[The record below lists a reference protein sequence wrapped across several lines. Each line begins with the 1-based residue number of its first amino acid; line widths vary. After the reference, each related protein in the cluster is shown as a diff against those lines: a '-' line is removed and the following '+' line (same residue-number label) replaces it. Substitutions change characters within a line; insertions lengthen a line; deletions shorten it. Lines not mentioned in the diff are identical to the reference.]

1 MGRPDED
8 ADLIRRAAEG
18 DSGAMAALFTRH
30 RDRLERVVSLRLDP
44 RLRGRIDPADVLQE
58 TYLEVSRRIGEYAR
72 QPTVSA
78 FVWLRSLAA
87 QKLVDL
93 MRHHLGVKARAA
105 GREFSID
112 NHAAPQASSA
122 SLAAELVGR
131 LTSPSL
137 AAIRAETRAQIEEA
151 LGRLDEVD
159 REVLTLRHFEMMSNA
174 EAAEALGLLRRRP
187 VCVTCARS
195 GGSRR
200 RSTPFRSSPMRGKPD
215 DDDPAGRDPVEE
227 LAEEFLDRYRR
238 GGRPS
243 LSEYAARLPERA
255 AEIRELFPFLLEMED
270 VRPASSSRS
279 RCSATGPDAPS
290 GEAPDQLGDYRIVRE
305 IGRGGMGVVY
315 EAEQVSL
322 GRRVALKVLASHL
335 LQDPTQVHRFER
347 EARAAARLHH
357 TNIVPVFGF
366 GQQDGRHYYV
376 MQLIDGQPLD
386 AVLREMRWP
395 GVGRSEAADLARAL
409 FANPPARD
417 VLPNSSDSAAE
428 SPGSAAGGSEPV
440 VPPSRIGHASAFAR
454 TVARV
459 GLQAADA
466 LEYAARRGIVHR
478 DIKPSN
484 LLLDSRGNV
493 WVADFGLAKAVD
505 HEDLTSVGEIVGTIR
520 YMAPERFRGRTDPRC
535 DLYSLGITLY
545 ELLTLRPAFAGPDK
559 ARLVEQVLRDEPP
572 RPRSIDRRIPRD
584 LETIIL
590 KAMAKEP
597 AHRYASA
604 GELVEDLRRFL
615 DDQTIQARR
624 VGPVERAW
632 RWSRR
637 HALVSGLA
645 ASLLLV
651 LVVALAGM
659 TTLWRRAE
667 RKAAAEQ
674 RALEKIGRLVEI
686 ETRTRAR
693 SQRLSS
699 NLALDRGI
707 ALGESGEASR
717 GLHWMVEALRTAPED
732 AASLRLAAARNVEAW
747 SLQVPTPLASF
758 PLPEPIVAT
767 SIGPDG
773 RVALIGNR
781 GSLSLWDR
789 SDGRLRQF
797 PSGPDPEA
805 AVSATFSPDGRLAL
819 AWSPE
824 TTARLWSVADEGRP
838 GLALD
843 HPKGVSAAAFRPDGK
858 ALLTVGRDGVARL
871 WDTANG
877 RTLGP
882 GWDHPDLPLRIAF
895 QGDGRRV
902 LTGSARGVVR
912 LWDSA
917 SGALVATVAHHPNP
931 VTILEF
937 CSDGRTC
944 LSGSGEIHEVG
955 GVVLSV
961 AATGTPIGAPIRHE
975 RGVTAATFR
984 PDGKAVLTVGWDGV
998 ARLTDTV
1005 TGEPLGHPSSHA
1017 GSILGAAFSP
1027 DGRLF
1032 LTGSEDGTAR
1042 LWDAE
1047 DGRPVGP
1054 PLEHRR
1060 PLRRVAFGPDAR
1072 TILTTCDD
1080 GVARLWDAPA
1090 ISHLGRTLP
1099 HRHKGPLRMPVAF
1112 HPGGAILLSGSSEGT
1127 AQLWAA
1133 EDGRPIGSPLT
1144 HFGAVSVVA
1153 FRPDGRMVVTGG
1165 GDTALRFW
1173 DAANGQPI
1181 GEPIFAPGP
1190 ITAVAFRPDSRAIA
1204 VGNASG
1210 SVRIWEVESRRSLG
1224 PMLDHPGPL
1233 SALVFSPDGRT
1244 LAAGTGRPG
1253 GAEGTIR
1260 LWDSATGRPIG
1271 DVPPMLGSI
1280 NRLEFSPNGATLL
1293 VVPERGS
1300 AHLREAS
1307 SGRPIGVPFSYNV
1320 WSAIFRPDGRAV
1332 LTGSHDK
1339 TARLWDAATGDPLG
1353 APMTHDSAVL
1363 AVAFSP
1369 DGRSIA
1375 TGSADKTARLWDAAT
1390 SKPIGPALPHAAPVR
1405 AVVFSPSGDRLLTA
1419 DGTPRLWDLP
1429 EAMPASPGRNLTR
1442 VTTLTGL
1449 KFQPE
1454 AGFEVLDWRAGLDA
1468 DRTLDGSPARS
1479 TWGSLEPAEVAAW
1492 HDRIAASLEV
1502 AGSPSAALWH
1512 LDRLIRERPEDA
1524 LLRVRRARVHDRLG
1538 DRERFASDLD
1548 AALTIGDREPVLT
1561 TLVHWAADAF
1571 AEGRWDSVIRLIDP
1585 VLDDRPEWQTLRAWR
1600 GEALARLGRWPEAAA
1615 DLARIDAGTGIDVT
1629 ISYHLAIA
1637 SLRAGDTD
1645 RYRSACAA
1653 AIRRIVPASRPSVA
1667 NLAAWLCVLGPNA
1680 VDDLAALVRL
1690 SESTLEAATPAS
1702 AHDFLNTLGA
1712 ALFRAGR
1719 AEDAVVRLRQGIERG
1734 GGESPQDLAFLAMG
1748 HALLGRREEARQYRD
1763 RLDSWRP
1770 DPSPGAFWTNQE
1782 MGILIREAELALRR
1796 EARELPSNVF
1806 AP

>member
-1 MGRPDED
+1 
-8 ADLIRRAAEG
+8 
-18 DSGAMAALFTRH
+18 
-30 RDRLERVVSLRLDP
+30 
-44 RLRGRIDPADVLQE
+44 
-58 TYLEVSRRIGEYAR
+58 
-72 QPTVSA
+72 
-78 FVWLRSLAA
+78 
-87 QKLVDL
+87 
-93 MRHHLGVKARAA
+93 
-105 GREFSID
+105 
-112 NHAAPQASSA
+112 
-122 SLAAELVGR
+122 
-131 LTSPSL
+131 
-137 AAIRAETRAQIEEA
+137 
-151 LGRLDEVD
+151 
-159 REVLTLRHFEMMSNA
+159 
-174 EAAEALGLLRRRP
+174 
-187 VCVTCARS
+187 
-195 GGSRR
+195 
-200 RSTPFRSSPMRGKPD
+200 MRGKPD
-215 DDDPAGRDPVEE
+215 DADPAGRDPVEE

-270 VRPASSSRS
+270 VHPASSSRS
-279 RCSATGPDAPS
+279 RCSATAPDVPS

-386 AVLREMRWP
+386 AVLRELRWP
-395 GVGRSEAADLARAL
+395 GVGRSEAADLARSL
-409 FANPPARD
+409 FASPVPRATS
-417 VLPNSSDSAAE
+417 PNSSDSAA
-428 SPGSAAGGSEPV
+428 AGSEPIV
-440 VPPSRIGHASAFAR
+440 SPLSIGHMSLYAR

-478 DIKPSN
+478 DVKPSN
-484 LLLDSRGNV
+484 LLLDSRGNI

-535 DLYSLGITLY
+535 DLYALGITLY

-584 LETIIL
+584 LETIVL

-597 AHRYASA
+597 AHRYSSA
-604 GELVEDLRRFL
+604 GELAEDLRRFL
-615 DDQTIQARR
+615 DDRTIQARR

-674 RALEKIGRLVEI
+674 RALEKVGRLVEI
-686 ETRTRAR
+686 ETQTRTR

-732 AASLRLAAARNVEAW
+732 AASLRSAAARNVGAW

-758 PLPEPIVAT
+758 PFPEPIVAT

-781 GSLSLWDR
+781 GALSLWDR
-789 SDGRLRQF
+789 TEGRLRDV
-797 PSGPDPEA
+797 PSRLDPKA
-805 AVSATFSPDGRLAL
+805 VVSATFSPDGRLVL
-819 AWSPE
+819 AWGSG
-824 TTARLWSVADEGRP
+824 TAARLWSVADEGRP
-838 GLALD
+838 ALALE

-858 ALLTVGRDGVARL
+858 AVLTVGRDGVARL
-871 WDTANG
+871 WETATG
-877 RTLGP
+877 RPLGP

-937 CSDGRTC
+937 STDGRTC
-944 LSGSGEIHEVG
+944 LSGSGEINTSG
-955 GVVLSV
+955 GVLLSV
-961 AATGTPIGAPIRHE
+961 AATGAAIGSPIRHE

-1005 TGEPLGHPSSHA
+1005 MGEPLGHPSSHA
-1017 GSILGAAFSP
+1017 GAILDAAFSP

-1060 PLRRVAFGPDAR
+1060 PLRRVEFGPDAR
-1072 TILTTCDD
+1072 TILTTSDE

-1090 ISHLGRTLP
+1090 ISDLGRTLP

-1112 HPGGAILLSGSSEGT
+1112 HPESSILLSGSSEGT
-1127 AQLWAA
+1127 AQLW
-1133 EDGRPIGSPLT
+1133 DVTTGRPIGPPLT

-1153 FRPDGRMVVTGG
+1153 FQPDGRMAVTGG
-1165 GDTALRFW
+1165 ADSALRFW
-1173 DAANGQPI
+1173 DVATGRPI
-1181 GEPIFAPGP
+1181 GEPIFATGP
-1190 ITAVAFRPDSRAIA
+1190 ITAAAFRPDGRAVA
-1204 VGNASG
+1204 VGDSSG
-1210 SVRIWEVESRRSLG
+1210 GVRIWEVESRRAIG
-1224 PMLDHPGPL
+1224 PTLAHPGSL
-1233 SALVFSPDGRT
+1233 SALAFSPDGRT
-1244 LAAGTGRPG
+1244 LAAGTGQPG
-1253 GAEGTIR
+1253 GAAGTFR

-1280 NRLEFSPNGATLL
+1280 NRLEFSPTGAALL

-1300 AHLREAS
+1300 AHLRDAAT
-1307 SGRPIGVPFSYNV
+1307 GRPIGVPFSYNV
-1320 WSAIFRPDGRAV
+1320 WTATFRPDGRAV

-1339 TARLWDAATGDPLG
+1339 TARLWDASTGEPMG
-1353 APMTHDSAVL
+1353 PPMTHDNAVL

-1369 DGRSIA
+1369 DGRTLA
-1375 TGSADKTARLWDAAT
+1375 TGSSDKTARLWDAST

-1405 AVVFSPSGDRLLTA
+1405 AVVFSPSGNRLLTA
-1419 DGTPRLWDLP
+1419 DGMPRLWDVP
-1429 EAMPASPGRNLTR
+1429 EATSGSPDRILAR

-1454 AGFEVLDWRAGLDA
+1454 AGFEVLDWRAGLDDHHSSELA
-1468 DRTLDGSPARS
+1468 G
-1479 TWGSLEPAEVAAW
+1479 W
-1492 HDRIAASLEV
+1492 HDRIAARLEV

-1524 LLRVRRARVHDRLG
+1524 LLHVRRARVHDRLG

-1548 AALTIGDREPVLT
+1548 AALAVGDREPVLT
-1561 TLVHWAADAF
+1561 AMVHWAADAF

-1585 VLDDRPEWQTLRAWR
+1585 AINDRPERQTLRAWR

-1615 DLARIDAGTGIDVT
+1615 DFARIDAGTGIDVT

-1637 SLRAGDTD
+1637 SLRAGDVD
-1645 RYRSACAA
+1645 RYRTTCAA
-1653 AIRRIVPASRPSVA
+1653 TLRRNVPASRPSVA
-1667 NLAAWLCVLGPNA
+1667 NLAAWLCALGPNA
-1680 VDDLAALVRL
+1680 VDDLDAPVRQSKSIL
-1690 SESTLEAATPAS
+1690 DAATPAS
-1702 AHDFLNTLGA
+1702 AHAYLNTLGA

-1719 AEDAVVRLRQGIERG
+1719 VEDAVARLRQGIERG
-1734 GGESPQDLAFLAMG
+1734 GSEFPQDLAFLAMG
-1748 HALLGRREEARQYRD
+1748 HALLGRREEALHYRD

-1770 DPSPGAFWTNQE
+1770 DPSPSAFWTNQE
-1782 MGILIREAELALRR
+1782 MRILIRETELALRR
-1796 EARELPSNVF
+1796 KARELPSNVF